1 MADMDRLESA
11 ARDFEREADDD
22 LVDAGRLAGVID
34 RLQAKLCRVVDRGR
48 RRGDYQVAGLSPA
61 SWVARTCGMSRTAA
75 ADRLCVGRQLENL
88 PEVSRALAAGEIGY
102 QSASVICHLR
112 EQLGERWDPANEA
125 ETVGYARRF
134 SVEHFRLLCRHARHA
149 ADPDGFDKD
158 SEDDFERRWLKV
170 SPMLDGMHAV
180 DGVLDPV
187 TGAAFRAA
195 LDSLAEWRGPE
206 DGRNHGQRTA
216 DALAEL
222 LNHAMDGGVLPRRKG
237 VRPHITITTTLEGF
251 KGELGAPAAE
261 LEAGVP
267 VSRQTVQRLS
277 CDGTLSRVL
286 KADSVVVDVGRA
298 TRSVSPAQW
307 RALKVRYRTCCWP
320 GCDRPISWTN
330 PHHVDFWAMGG
341 DSDLANLLPLCHFHH
356 RLVHEGGWQVVRAGG
371 EYRFIPPDRLM
382 TSWPRGPGVERV
394 A

>member
-1 MADMDRLESA
+1 MRTDARIVLGMTEIDLLESA

-34 RLQAKLCRVVDRGR
+34 RLQAKLCRVVERGR

-75 ADRLCVGRQLENL
+75 ADRLCVGRQLEDL

-102 QSASVICHLR
+102 QAASVICHLR
-112 EQLGERWDPANEA
+112 EQLRDRWDPANEA

-206 DGRNHGQRTA
+206 GGRHPRPRTA
-216 DALAEL
+216 
-222 LNHAMDGGVLPRRKG
+222 
-237 VRPHITITTTLEGF
+237 
-251 KGELGAPAAE
+251 GAPAAP
-261 LEAGVP
+261 LEHALGA
-267 VSRQTVQRLS
+267 
-277 CDGTLSRVL
+277 RVL
-286 KADSVVVDVGRA
+286 ARPEG
-298 TRSVSPAQW
+298 
-307 RALKVRYRTCCWP
+307 CW
-320 GCDRPISWTN
+320 
-330 PHHVDFWAMGG
+330 A
-341 DSDLANLLPLCHFHH
+341 
-356 RLVHEGGWQVVRAGG
+356 
-371 EYRFIPPDRLM
+371 PPTLN
-382 TSWPRGPGVERV
+382 T
-394 A
+394 

>member
-1 MADMDRLESA
+1 MAEMDRLELA

-112 EQLGERWDPANEA
+112 EQLGDRWDPANEA

-180 DGVLDPV
+180 D
-187 TGAAFRAA
+187 
-195 LDSLAEWRGPE
+195 
-206 DGRNHGQRTA
+206 
-216 DALAEL
+216 
-222 LNHAMDGGVLPRRKG
+222 
-237 VRPHITITTTLEGF
+237 
-251 KGELGAPAAE
+251 
-261 LEAGVP
+261 
-267 VSRQTVQRLS
+267 
-277 CDGTLSRVL
+277 
-286 KADSVVVDVGRA
+286 
-298 TRSVSPAQW
+298 
-307 RALKVRYRTCCWP
+307 
-320 GCDRPISWTN
+320 
-330 PHHVDFWAMGG
+330 
-341 DSDLANLLPLCHFHH
+341 
-356 RLVHEGGWQVVRAGG
+356 
-371 EYRFIPPDRLM
+371 
-382 TSWPRGPGVERV
+382 
-394 A
+394 